1 MRRGRTPHGVRL
13 LDADLAP
20 GCYAELT
27 SDHHLLTRREPLVDD
42 DEVLLPLPE
51 CHGPQCRG
59 GILLNNVDEGA
70 LGRGLQRRRRDE
82 YRSLA
87 HAQDEADLG
96 ELARPEMTI
105 AVGDRGTEVHRARGV
120 LHGVV
125 KECEFPGM
133 RRAGLIGQ
141 AYFHRQAA
149 PRHVLPYR
157 RDVV

>member
-51 CHGPQCRG
+51 CHGPQRRG

-70 LGRGLQRRRRDE
+70 LGRGLQRRRRGE
-82 YRSLA
+82 YRSRTP
-87 HAQDEADLG
+87 AQDEWALD
-96 ELARPEMTI
+96 EMARPERPI
-105 AVGDRGTEVHRARGV
+105 PVGVRA
-120 LHGVV
+120 
-125 KECEFPGM
+125 M
-133 RRAGLIGQ
+133 
-141 AYFHRQAA
+141 
-149 PRHVLPYR
+149 
-157 RDVV
+157 